1 MKKKI
6 ARILL
11 MVMVVGMMAAIPAST
26 QILPGGG
33 GESADDDNL
42 SMLISINR
50 LELSAE
56 QMKELQDILTGL
68 LEEKEGMDVGRAE
81 FEDVMIEF
89 TGTSEELDE
98 LLGAFREEQG
108 AAAEALR
115 ESIETSLDAV
125 RDLLSINQGIAL
137 REMLPELLGGGVS
150 RGTDRG
156 AGRLQNMSRMMESPM
171 QSLPMGRGGMM
182 MGQQAQ
188 RSGQM
193 QSSAQGGTR
202 MGMRGDSFES
212 DAMPGLMMERL
223 ADAGT
228 LQMRRERLGQDID
241 DLGADAMMEQM
252 RDRFEQ
258 FGDDIPEE
266 LLQQMEERFGGAIQS
281 LGARL
286 GWESSG
292 ATNRME
298 NRSGSAM
305 VYRGGGNSRS
315 VQRGQMLHRGQLA
328 GHGDLF
334 ELLEQ
339 VNDVLTLKLDAVN

>member
-26 QILPGGG
+26 QILSGGG

-89 TGTSEELDE
+89 TGTREELDE
-98 LLGAFREEQG
+98 LLIAFREEQG

-115 ESIETSLDAV
+115 ESIESSLDAV

-137 REMLPELLGGGVS
+137 REVLPELLSGGIS

-156 AGRLQNMSRMMESPM
+156 TGQLQNMPWMMENHL
-171 QSLPMGRGGMM
+171 QSLPMGRGGME
-182 MGQQAQ
+182 QQAQ

-193 QSSAQGGTR
+193 QASTQGGTR
-202 MGMRGDSFES
+202 IGMRGGSFES
-212 DAMPGLMMERL
+212 DATPGMMMERL
-223 ADAGT
+223 GDAGT
-228 LQMRRERLGQDID
+228 SQMSRERLGQDFD
-241 DLGADAMMEQM
+241 DLNADAMMEQM
-252 RDRFEQ
+252 RARFEQ
-258 FGDDIPEE
+258 FGDEFPDE
-266 LLQQMEERFGGAIQS
+266 LLQQMEERFGDTAQGV
-281 LGARL
+281 GARL
-286 GWESSG
+286 GRDFSGGLNRPES
-292 ATNRME
+292 
-298 NRSGSAM
+298 RSGSAM
-305 VYRGGGNSRS
+305 TYRGRGNSRS
-315 VQRGQMLHRGQLA
+315 VQRGQMEHRGQLA
-328 GHGDLF
+328 EHGDLF